1 MGRLKGNE
9 VLFTSVA
16 FASANVAMPAASLYL
31 ESLSGSRYLQ
41 CKKRHTVQAHSGASR
56 VEEEQYILICADEAC
71 SCSSMCVGWMW

>member
-1 MGRLKGNE
+1 MCVPRFGPLYRQLTREVTLGRLKGNE

-56 VEEEQYILICADEAC
+56 VEE
-71 SCSSMCVGWMW
+71 